1 MNYGEIKTYDTA
13 NGEGVRVTL
22 FVSGCTRHCPEC
34 HNKEAWDFDFGKK
47 FTFKE
52 KELIKDCLRK
62 NYISGLSILGGE
74 PFEHKN
80 VQCLGRFVEEI
91 REEFKDTKNIW
102 VYSGYKL
109 DELVGTRIKKE
120 KFVNYGY
127 SGTESL
133 LHNCDVL
140 VDGEFIIKQKDISLK
155 FRGSS
160 NQRLIDLKKTF
171 DLWKKDNNAKKN
183 REVILWENLAESHSC
198 LL

>member
-1 MNYGEIKTYDTA
+1 M
-13 NGEGVRVTL
+13 
-22 FVSGCTRHCPEC
+22 
-34 HNKEAWDFDFGKK
+34 
-47 FTFKE
+47 
-52 KELIKDCLRK
+52 
-62 NYISGLSILGGE
+62 
-74 PFEHKN
+74 
-80 VQCLGRFVEEI
+80 
-91 REEFKDTKNIW
+91 
-102 VYSGYKL
+102 

-133 LHNCDVL
+133 LHNSDVL

-171 DLWKKDNNAKKN
+171 DLWKKDTDAKKN
-183 REVILWENLAESHSC
+183 HEVVLWENLAESHSC